1 MKTYSCH
8 YTSGEAL
15 FEKKPASEV
24 FNLMPAGAKII
35 VGDVNGKPM
44 ATFEL
49 PNGMKIIL
57 KEDK

>member
-15 FEKKPASEV
+15 FEKKPASEL
-24 FNLMPAGAKII
+24 FSLIPAGAKII
-35 VGDVNGKPM
+35 GGDVKGESK

-57 KEDK
+57 TEDK